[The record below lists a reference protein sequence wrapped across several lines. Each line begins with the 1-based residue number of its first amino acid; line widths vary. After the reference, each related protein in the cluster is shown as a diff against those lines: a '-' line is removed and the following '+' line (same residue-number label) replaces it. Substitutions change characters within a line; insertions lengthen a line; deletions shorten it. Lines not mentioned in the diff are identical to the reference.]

1 MNKRIGFGT
10 NAINLCMY
18 GKGLDWGGKEWEMGE
33 NVYKLPFLLAL
44 PQYYFFVVVVVIFS
58 LILGFIT
65 NG

>member
-1 MNKRIGFGT
+1 MQSIYV
-10 NAINLCMY
+10 CM
-18 GKGLDWGGKEWEMGE
+18 GRGWTGEVRSE